1 MVWSCKRRAIN
12 APSRK
17 SELIQVMGMKKYKG
31 RQKIILV
38 EIVKN
43 DMSIKEVIESMILD
57 RIHVANRQSDKGLLV
72 FLYLC

>member
-43 DMSIKEVIESMILD
+43 DMSIREAMESLTLY
-57 RIHVANRQSDKGLLV
+57 RIYMLPRLFCFGNWD
-72 FLYLC
+72 